1 MILEDRW
8 LARVHG
14 EKRRK
19 SFQPIHRSCPV
30 QAEQIG
36 GSRCTL
42 LYPMSDP
49 SYANRQCRHDTW
61 TSMDL
66 WTKDFL
72 WKGYTIFELKN
83 PLAEKETDSKQEA
96 VGASS
101 LPGPQQSVHVG
112 SSIPESSYG
121 FAGAS
126 QAPPMRYG
134 PTSYLRDPTSFT
146 VTVNVNVAGGA
157 TASSSSVQQKPT
169 EFQSPS
175 SVDSEFEMVD
185 ED

>member
-1 MILEDRW
+1 MFM
-8 LARVHG
+8 
-14 EKRRK
+14 EKHVEEASSR
-19 SFQPIHRSCPV
+19 FIGLVRSKLSRLV
-30 QAEQIG
+30 SG
-36 GSRCTL
+36 RCTL

-72 WKGYTIFELKN
+72 WKGCTIFELKN

-101 LPGPQQSVHVG
+101 MQGPQQSVHVG
-112 SSIPESSYG
+112 SGLPETSYA
-121 FAGAS
+121 FAGVAH
-126 QAPPMRYG
+126 APPMYG
-134 PTSYLRDPTSFT
+134 PTSYLQDPTSFT

-157 TASSSSVQQKPT
+157 TTSSSSVPQKQT
-169 EFQSPS
+169 ELQSPS